1 MRTRDEWVGGVGR
14 VWRGGGFAGY
24 ACIVVSVKNKFFVS
38 HPAFPVSVVSQ
49 GAKPHTRERKCTSAL
64 QCRAVRDRGRF
75 RPLSVCVCVCV
86 FEWLWT
92 PTHGFHVQQTSYVGN
107 VVFSPL
113 LPSPLFFSSADFV
126 AGGFSRSGRELDTA
140 TVGEHH
146 SLGISVCVCTH
157 SSGHSVI
164 QAFAR
169 ICRQQCNT
177 DCYLLWSS
185 ALLAMGQRE
194 VIPWWCPGLDH

>member
-1 MRTRDEWVGGVGR
+1 MNYC
-14 VWRGGGFAGY
+14 A
-24 ACIVVSVKNKFFVS
+24 AN
-38 HPAFPVSVVSQ
+38 
-49 GAKPHTRERKCTSAL
+49 
-64 QCRAVRDRGRF
+64 
-75 RPLSVCVCVCV
+75 LSVCVCVCV

-92 PTHGFHVQQTSYVGN
+92 PTHGFHVLQLSYVCN
-107 VVFSPL
+107 VVVFFPFSLHPSSSL
-113 LPSPLFFSSADFV
+113 VRILWLAVLAGASESWTLPPSVS
-126 AGGFSRSGRELDTA
+126 T
-140 TVGEHH
+140 TH
-146 SLGISVCVCTH
+146 SVLVCVCTH

-194 VIPWWCPGLDH
+194 VIHWWCPGLDH